1 MKKTPFLEV
10 NGVTKRFGGLF
21 ANDNIDFTVEE
32 REIVSIIGPNG
43 AGKSTLFNCVTGFYH
58 PNSGKISFLGEDIT
72 GYRADK
78 ICKMGVARTFQIV
91 QIISD
96 MTVLENAVT
105 GALLR
110 FNKIQ
115 PAVEKAEEVLTFTGL
130 IEKKGLLVT
139 QLTIADKKK
148 LEVSMALATQPRLLM
163 LDESMAGLTRVEL
176 RGMID
181 LIKKVRDKG
190 ITLVVVE
197 HVMEAVME
205 ISDRVIVL
213 NSGRKIMEGSPR
225 EVVVNREV
233 IQAYLGEK
241 YNVVSS

>member
-1 MKKTPFLEV
+1 MTSVPLLEV
-10 NGVTKRFGGLF
+10 QGVTKRFGGLA
-21 ANDNIDFTVEE
+21 ANDNIDFTVKEG
-32 REIVSIIGPNG
+32 EIVSIIGPNG
-43 AGKSTLFNCVTGFYH
+43 AGKSTLFNCITGFYH
-58 PNSGKISFLGEDIT
+58 PNSGKVSFQGHDIT
-72 GYRADK
+72 HQRADA

-96 MTVLENAVT
+96 MTVLENVMT

-110 FNKIQ
+110 YTKIR

-130 IEKKGLLVT
+130 IEKKNFLGT
-139 QLTIADKKK
+139 ELTIADKKR
-148 LEVSMALATQPRLLM
+148 LEVSMALATRPRLLM

-181 LIKKVRDKG
+181 LIKKIRQNG
-190 ITLVVVE
+190 MALVVVE

-205 ISDRVIVL
+205 ISDRVVVL
-213 NSGRKIMEGSPR
+213 NSGKKIMEGLPK
-225 EVVVNREV
+225 EVVVNKEV

-241 YNVVSS
+241 YNAVSQ